1 MTETDWLTCK
11 DPQLMLTFL
20 KGNGSSRKLRLF
32 AISCCRRWTSL
43 LVPETLG
50 ALEIAE
56 LFAEGQVDSFARKQA
71 REIALHAPWCSDKS
85 TAHRRGP
92 AKACVAAALARRSH
106 EAAASAEH
114 FGRNIGVLSRKWDRD
129 AYEQTELGLKIKP
142 HEWTKA
148 RLEQAEYHATVIK
161 DIFGNPFL
169 PVALDH
175 SWLTSTILSLARQMY
190 ESRDFSL
197 MPILADALQ
206 DAGCDREDV
215 LNHCRGP
222 GPHVRGCFVVDLVL
236 SQK

>member
-1 MTETDWLTCK
+1 MTEAEWLTYK

-20 KGNGSSRKLRLF
+20 KGNASSRKLRLF
-32 AISCCRRWTSL
+32 AIFCCRRWTSL

-56 LFAEGQVDSFARKQA
+56 LFAEGKVDSFARKQA

-129 AYEQTELGLKIKP
+129 AYEQTELGLEEAK
-142 HEWTKA
+142 
-148 RLEQAEYHATVIK
+148 V
-161 DIFGNPFL
+161 
-169 PVALDH
+169 PV
-175 SWLTSTILSLARQMY
+175 
-190 ESRDFSL
+190 
-197 MPILADALQ
+197 P
-206 DAGCDREDV
+206 
-215 LNHCRGP
+215 
-222 GPHVRGCFVVDLVL
+222 DLGENEEGLKSFCV
-236 SQK
+236 